1 LESTVTDRILI
12 VDDDLTL
19 IELLSQCLEKTG
31 YKVLSATNGID
42 GLQMVYKNK
51 VDLIILDVMMP
62 RMDGWETCSR
72 IREISDVPIIMLT
85 AKDEEA
91 DALKGFQCGVDDYVT
106 KPFSF
111 AELTAR
117 VKVILQRARKA
128 PPDKQRRVYVFD
140 ELVVDADN
148 SQVTVRGKPVS
159 LTPTEF
165 QLLLNLAENAG
176 RILSHEQLLSQVWG
190 PEYVGETGYVKRY
203 VWYLRQKIEDDPS
216 NPQYILTERGFGY
229 RLGD

>member
-1 LESTVTDRILI
+1 MTDRILI

-85 AKDEEA
+85 AKDQEA

-117 VKVILQRARKA
+117 VKVVLQRARKA
-128 PPDKQRRVYVFD
+128 PPDKQRRVYAFD

>member
-1 LESTVTDRILI
+1 MTDKILI
-12 VDDDLTL
+12 VDDDMTL
-19 IELLSQCLEKTG
+19 IGLLSQSLAKAG

-42 GLQMVYKNK
+42 ALQMLYKNK
-51 VDLIILDVMMP
+51 VDLVILDVMMP

-91 DALKGFQCGVDDYVT
+91 DTLKGFQSGADDYVT

-117 VKVILQRARKA
+117 VKAILQRARK
-128 PPDKQRRVYVFD
+128 PPTDKQRQVYVFD
-140 ELVVDADN
+140 ELVVDADH
-148 SQVTVRGKPVS
+148 SQVTVGGKPVS

-165 QLLLNLAENAG
+165 QLLLTLAENAG
-176 RILSHEQLLSQVWG
+176 RILSHQQLLSHVWG

-203 VWYLRQKIEDDPS
+203 IWYLRQKIEEDPS

>member
-1 LESTVTDRILI
+1 MSDRILI
-12 VDDDLTL
+12 IDDDLTL
-19 IELLSQCLEKTG
+19 IDLLSQSLEKAG

-42 GLQMVYKNK
+42 GLQMLYKNK
-51 VDLIILDVMMP
+51 ADLVILDVMMP
-62 RMDGWETCSR
+62 RMDGWETCAR

-85 AKDEEA
+85 AKDKEE
-91 DALKGFQCGVDDYVT
+91 DTLKGFQCGVDDYVT

-117 VKVILQRARKA
+117 VKAVLQRARKA
-128 PPDKQRRVYVFD
+128 LRDEERRRVHVFD

-148 SQVTVRGKPVS
+148 SQVTVRGKPIS

-165 QLLLNLAENAG
+165 QLLLTLAENTG
-176 RILSHEQLLSQVWG
+176 RILSHDQLLSQVWG
-190 PEYVGETGYVKRY
+190 PEYVGEAGYVKRY
-203 VWYLRQKIEDDPS
+203 IWYLRQKIEDDPS